1 MLRAPTLRQ
10 KAARSPGT
18 AKKIAKVVPDDSCDA

>member
-1 MLRAPTLRQ
+1 MAHKT

-18 AKKIAKVVPDDSCDA
+18 ETFV